1 MIQWFLNDSPKTIF
15 QDFHAFNRKKKLE
28 IRTVGRIVVGVFSTT
43 LLKHKKLKNLDSNY
57 EHVVLKK
64 FH

>member
-1 MIQWFLNDSPKTIF
+1 MIEWFLNDSPKTTTIF

-43 LLKHKKLKNLDSNY
+43 LLKQKKT
-57 EHVVLKK
+57 
-64 FH
+64 